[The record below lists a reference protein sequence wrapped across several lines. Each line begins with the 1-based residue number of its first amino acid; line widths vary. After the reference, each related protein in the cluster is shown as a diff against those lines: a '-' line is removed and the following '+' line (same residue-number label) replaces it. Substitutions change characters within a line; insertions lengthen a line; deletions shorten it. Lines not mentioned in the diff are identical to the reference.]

1 MKTITAIYGCDY
13 CDFRSSNLEEIRKH
27 EANCMLNPNNTEA
40 RSSLITKMKEST
52 TLSELNDLL
61 NSAIAR
67 DIIPEPSIEDGDY
80 HRHYGNS
87 LDYNFSINR
96 YSLAN
101 RYKGH
106 FEIFGVPTEIE
117 EYPKLNELVQEMKE
131 INKTSSEYNSV
142 FNKHRKQTL
151 KVAKEES
158 SEFLNAKEDLDKILE
173 EIKDF
178 ERKRL
183 RLNKIYDDVVKTLDD
198 KIVQE
203 YGYIDPN
210 IRLNEIKQALN

>member
-1 MKTITAIYGCDY
+1 
-13 CDFRSSNLEEIRKH
+13 
-27 EANCMLNPNNTEA
+27 
-40 RSSLITKMKEST
+40 
-52 TLSELNDLL
+52 
-61 NSAIAR
+61 
-67 DIIPEPSIEDGDY
+67 
-80 HRHYGNS
+80 
-87 LDYNFSINR
+87 
-96 YSLAN
+96 
-101 RYKGH
+101 
-106 FEIFGVPTEIE
+106 
-117 EYPKLNELVQEMKE
+117 MKE

-142 FNKHRKQTL
+142 FNKHRKQAL

-158 SEFLNAKEDLDKILE
+158 AEFLNAKEDLDEILE
-173 EIKDF
+173 EIKDL